1 MRTFPYQSVI
11 FDLDGTLIDSSPGI
25 LECLGYALKKANLQP
40 VMPLD
45 NNLIGPPLRQTLM
58 NLTGL
63 PPGEAIEKL
72 AITFRDIYDSEGYK
86 SSLAYPGVEELL
98 AKSNSLGIP
107 MAIATNKRRT
117 PTLKILEH
125 LGWGRYFQMVG
136 AVDTSTPSH
145 ADKATLLGSLLN
157 ELGVD
162 AAASLYVGDKWEDG
176 EAAAANGMSFAAAYW
191 GYGEW
196 DITNMPNGW
205 QFVKSVDEFILQF
218 PG

>member
-1 MRTFPYQSVI
+1 MRTSSYYSVI
-11 FDLDGTLIDSSPGI
+11 FDLDGTLIDSSPSI
-25 LECLGYALKKANLQP
+25 LECFRYALKEANLQP
-40 VMPLD
+40 AMPLD

-58 NLTGL
+58 NITGL

-86 SSLAYPGVEELL
+86 ATLVYPGVEDLL
-98 AKSNSLGIP
+98 SQLASRQVR

-117 PTLKILEH
+117 PTLKILQH

-176 EAAAANGMSFAAAYW
+176 EAAAANGMAFAAAYW

-196 DITNMPNGW
+196 KHSEMKPGW
-205 QFVKSVDEFILQF
+205 RLISSPYEFITEI
-218 PG
+218 